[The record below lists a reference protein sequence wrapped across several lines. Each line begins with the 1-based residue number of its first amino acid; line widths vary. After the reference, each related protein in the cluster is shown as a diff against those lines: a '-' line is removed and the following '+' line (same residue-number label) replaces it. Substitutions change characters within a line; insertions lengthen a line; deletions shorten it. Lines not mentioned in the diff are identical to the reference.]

1 LVVVPQQINKDGS
14 FNKFLIKSVHV
25 AQHEHRAKQH
35 LRCDTLQ
42 QRLSD
47 PFLERIAPF
56 AVTVTVVSVGQGDM
70 NTRKK

>member
-1 LVVVPQQINKDGS
+1 
-14 FNKFLIKSVHV
+14 VHV
-25 AQHEHRAKQH
+25 AQHEHHAQQH

-47 PFLERIAPF
+47 AFLDRIAPLAV
-56 AVTVTVVSVGQGDM
+56 AVTVDSVGQGDI